1 VSHAW
6 FATAVALASLI
17 GCGPRPN
24 GEEVTTDSDP
34 EPAVMVADTQFVVD
48 SSGANL
54 LIITG
59 RTDVREFQPRKGSG
73 DPDAPDAY
81 RELPAK
87 TVHSMLQAA
96 RPPWFIIDVRTD
108 DEWVGMGHL
117 PNAMLFPLEQLEPN
131 IEDLH
136 IRTDQFVL
144 VYGRDSGHGRTAARI
159 LAAHGFPHLRVL
171 QGGFGAWQRA
181 DLPTVEHP

>member
-1 VSHAW
+1 MTRW
-6 FATAVALASLI
+6 WLTTAVALAGLA
-17 GCGPRPN
+17 GCDQRSG
-24 GEEVTTDSDP
+24 GEEVANDRDS
-34 EPAVMVADTQFVVD
+34 EAAMMVADTQFIVD

-59 RTDVREFQPRKGSG
+59 RTTVREFRPRKGSG

-81 RELPAK
+81 RELPAR
-87 TVHSMLQAA
+87 TVHSLIQAA
-96 RPPWFIIDVRTD
+96 RPPWYIIDVRTD

-117 PNAMLFPLEQLEPN
+117 PEATLFPFEELERN

-144 VYGRDSGHGRTAARI
+144 VYGRDTAHGRMAARL
-159 LAAHGFPHLRVL
+159 LAEHGFPHLRVL

-181 DLPTVEHP
+181 GLQIGEHP

>member
-1 VSHAW
+1 MTRSRIVAVVV
-6 FATAVALASLI
+6 FAALA
-17 GCGPRPN
+17 GCDQRSD
-24 GEEVTTDSDP
+24 GEEVATDRDS
-34 EPAVMVADTQFVVD
+34 EQAVMVADTQFVVD

-54 LIITG
+54 VIITG
-59 RTDVREFQPRKGSG
+59 RTDVREFRPRKGSG
-73 DPDAPDAY
+73 DPNAPDAY

-117 PNAMLFPLEQLEPN
+117 PDATLFPLEQLENN

-144 VYGRDSGHGRTAARI
+144 VYGRDTEHGRTAARL
-159 LAAHGFPHLRVL
+159 LAAYGFPHLRVL
-171 QGGFGAWQRA
+171 RGGFGAWQRA

>member
-1 VSHAW
+1 MTRSR
-6 FATAVALASLI
+6 FATVVALTWLA
-17 GCGPRPN
+17 GCGQRPDS
-24 GEEVTTDSDP
+24 EEVATHRDP
-34 EPAVMVADTQFVVD
+34 EPGVMVADTQFVTD

-59 RTDVREFQPRKGSG
+59 RTDVREFHPRKGSG
-73 DPDAPDAY
+73 DPDAPDAF

-117 PNAMLFPLEQLEPN
+117 PNATLFPLEQLEKN
-131 IEDLH
+131 IDDLH
-136 IRTDQFVL
+136 VRTDQFIL
-144 VYGRDSGHGRTAARI
+144 VYGRDTGQGRMAARV
-159 LAAHGFPHLRVL
+159 LAAYGFPYLRVL
-171 QGGFGAWQRA
+171 QGGFSAWQRA
-181 DLPTVEHP
+181 NLPTVEHP

>member
-1 VSHAW
+1 MTRSW
-6 FATAVALASLI
+6 FAAVIAFAWLA
-17 GCGPRPN
+17 GCGQRPD
-24 GEEVTTDSDP
+24 GEEVATDRDP

-73 DPDAPDAY
+73 DADAPDAY
-81 RELPAK
+81 RELPPK

-117 PNAMLFPLEQLEPN
+117 PNATLFPLELLEQN
-131 IEDLH
+131 VEDLH

-144 VYGRDSGHGRTAARI
+144 VYGRDTGHGRTAARV
-159 LAAHGFPHLRVL
+159 LAAYGFPHLRVL

-181 DLPTVEHP
+181 DLPIEEHP